1 MVPSASFLCGGSLA
15 LHLLLARS
23 STPSRRSSSR
33 STLLACLPFCSALRA
48 TSEVPLTA
56 KRATPDATAPRMR
69 AGATAAMWGVLE
81 EVVRV
86 EEPHSGRGACRSMGG
101 HESMTGRRL
110 DVVGGA
116 GTWGLDSRASFAAG
130 TSAVRRVEDPA
141 PARSGEGELRPE
153 V

>member
-1 MVPSASFLCGGSLA
+1 MRREPSSPSPFGALLNSLA
-15 LHLLLARS
+15 PLLFPLYSARLPALLLRLEGYLGGAVDS
-23 STPSRRSSSR
+23 Q
-33 STLLACLPFCSALRA
+33 AG
-48 TSEVPLTA
+48 
-56 KRATPDATAPRMR
+56 DAGCN
-69 AGATAAMWGVLE
+69 GAAYEGGRDGRDVGVLE